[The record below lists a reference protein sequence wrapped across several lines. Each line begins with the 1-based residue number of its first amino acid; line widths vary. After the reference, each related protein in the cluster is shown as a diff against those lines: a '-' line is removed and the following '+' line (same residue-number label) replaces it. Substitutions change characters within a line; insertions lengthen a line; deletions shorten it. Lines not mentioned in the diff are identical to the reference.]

1 MPGYMALSYT
11 WGTEDHTETV
21 PFDDQ
26 ELMVT
31 PNLYAALSEISLN
44 GAFSDSWF
52 WIDAICINQDNAE
65 DKAVEVKR
73 MNVIFANA
81 RTVLI
86 WLGPAADDS
95 DVAMEFLAGLT
106 KILTPEPKDP
116 ETIQHIR
123 RRTDP
128 IIDSSWNAI
137 IKLYERRWFHRLWVV
152 QEAVLAR
159 HALVQCGK
167 KILPWSVFTDAT
179 ASFFHTYDD
188 ALRKADALRKVDTVS
203 GISSPLVIKQMGM
216 SVPIRG
222 FAAFTSILGY
232 CTLKETTNQLDHI
245 YGLLGLVADN
255 IRQVIRVDYTW
266 TAAQCFTECC
276 KVLIERDS
284 SLFLLSMASS
294 LYRNPQL
301 PTWCPDLSQRAF
313 DEMLHA
319 HHENFKAGYTSL
331 STRRSMIKVC
341 DDSNAIKV
349 PGFRVDIVREVVQGG
364 YEDVFTVDKAKTSA
378 TASSNLALE
387 SQSLRL
393 FSEVYSMEESN
404 LEAYYRTLIANHIDI
419 TVPVPSNQ
427 TLRDQYTYMKQ
438 FWVELSE
445 GQPSERPLSEPK
457 SGMLRYAREIT
468 YQKPHRF
475 FNTEGGRIGL
485 GPRTL
490 QPGDVI
496 CVFYSAGPLFALRFD
511 ETGEKAELVG
521 DTYMHGLMDLETT
534 PDDARGVDEWFCII

>member
-1 MPGYMALSYT
+1 QYATADVPKYLALSYT
-11 WGTEDHTETV
+11 WGTEDHTKTI

-52 WIDAICINQDNAE
+52 WIEAICIDRDNAE
-65 DKAVEVKR
+65 DKAMEVKR
-73 MNVIFANA
+73 MKVIFANA

-106 KILTPEPKDP
+106 KTLTSEPKDP
-116 ETIQHIR
+116 ESIQDL
-123 RRTDP
+123 RRTTAP

-137 IKLYERRWFHRLWVV
+137 TKLYERRWFRRLWVI
-152 QEAVLAR
+152 QEVAFAR

-167 KILPWSVFTDAT
+167 KILHWSVFTDAT
-179 ASFFHTYDD
+179 AN
-188 ALRKADALRKVDTVS
+188 ALLLSEVRHGVS
-203 GISSPLVIKQMGM
+203 TPMKRGVSSLILIHNIRMR
-216 SVPIRG
+216 VPIRG
-222 FAAFTSILGY
+222 FTDFAIFLQHF
-232 CTLKETTNQLDHI
+232 TLKETTNQLDHI

-255 IRQVIRVDYTW
+255 ICQVIPVDYTW

-301 PTWCPDLSQRAF
+301 PTWCPDLSQF
-313 DEMLHA
+313 TFVTLHA
-319 HHENFKAGYTSL
+319 KDENFKAGYKSL

-349 PGFRVDIVREVVQGG
+349 PGFRVDIVREVVQGR
-364 YEDVFTVDKAKTSA
+364 YRDVFTVDKAENSA
-378 TASSNLALE
+378 AASSNLALE
-387 SQSLRL
+387 SQSLTL

-404 LEAYYRTLIANHIDI
+404 LEAYYRTLIANHFEH
-419 TVPVPSNQ
+419 TVPVPSDQ

-445 GQPSERPLSEPK
+445 RQPSERPLSEPK
-457 SGMLRYAREIT
+457 SGMLRYAQGVEAQRF
-468 YQKPHRF
+468 HRF
-475 FNTEGGRIGL
+475 FNTKGGRIGL
-485 GPRTL
+485 GPRKL

-521 DTYMHGLMDLETT
+521 DTYMHGLMNLENT

>member
-1 MPGYMALSYT
+1 MPDYPALSYS

-81 RTVLI
+81 RSVLI

-95 DVAMEFLAGLT
+95 DVAMEFLAGLN
-106 KILTPEPKDP
+106 KILTLEPKDP
-116 ETIQHIR
+116 EIIQHIR
-123 RRTDP
+123 RTTAP
-128 IIDSSWNAI
+128 IMDSSWNAI
-137 IKLYERRWFHRLWVV
+137 TKLYERRWFRRLWVI
-152 QEAVLAR
+152 QEVALAR

-167 KILPWSVFTDAT
+167 KILPWSVFTDAS
-179 ASFFHTYDD
+179 ASFFATYEDVLQHFN
-188 ALRKADALRKVDTVS
+188 AVNCVS
-203 GISSPLVIKQMGM
+203 SCLMMKRMAM
-216 SVPIRG
+216 RVPFRG
-222 FAAFTSILGY
+222 FTEFVFFLNY
-232 CTLKETTNQLDHI
+232 CTLKEATNQLDHI
-245 YGLLGLVADN
+245 YGLLGLAADN
-255 IRQVIRVDYTW
+255 IRQVIPVDYTW
-266 TAAQCFTECC
+266 TAAQCFTQCC
-276 KVLIERDS
+276 KVLLERES
-284 SLFLLSMASS
+284 SLLLLSVASS
-294 LYRNPQL
+294 PYRNPQL
-301 PTWCPDLSQRAF
+301 PTGCPDLSQWTF
-313 DEMLHA
+313 EILPK
-319 HHENFKAGYTSL
+319 NFKAGYTSL

-341 DDSNAIKV
+341 DDSNALKV

-364 YEDVFTVDKAKTSA
+364 YGDVFTLDKAKNSA
-378 TASSNLALE
+378 AASSNLALE
-387 SQSLRL
+387 SQSLTL

-404 LEAYYRTLIANHIDI
+404 LEAYYRTLIANHFEHA
-419 TVPVPSNQ
+419 VPVPSDQ

-445 GQPSERPLSEPK
+445 RQPSERPLSEPK
-457 SGMLRYAREIT
+457 SGMLRYAQGIEA
-468 YQKPHRF
+468 QKFHRF
-475 FNTEGGRIGL
+475 FNTKGGRIGL
-485 GPRTL
+485 GPRKL